1 MDDKTRD
8 LTTLRFE
15 GPRFDDHGLD
25 LDVLPELTAYKALLV
40 ETAKSLWR
48 AQHPDRERLPKGF
61 EANFSIKFYGLTE
74 GSTGVPLKRVIPEDG
89 GNFSLLD
96 DELDQAA
103 DLLESTIERAVA
115 GQPLPTELPKN
126 VIPLFDEFG
135 RTLQLG
141 EAIGIRSVRRN
152 VEVRYT
158 QEVKARL
165 ARVAEGDYEDSV
177 DIAGEIRAADVD
189 GSSFALRENDGNK
202 VRGFFAPEQ
211 EMLFTEALRD
221 HAERRL
227 RVIGVGEFSGATGR
241 LKVIRKVTDLRP
253 VNVEGAKYDASV
265 PPIWETLSSIAAQV
279 PNEAWDKLPRDGA
292 RNFRR
297 YLYGSE

>member
-8 LTTLRFE
+8 LTTLRFD

-25 LDVLPELTAYKALLV
+25 LDVLPELMAYKALLV

-61 EANFSIKFYGLTE
+61 EASLSIKFYGLTE
-74 GSTGVPLKRVIPEDG
+74 GSTGVPLKRVIPEDR
-89 GNFSLLD
+89 GNLSLLE

-103 DLLESTIERAVA
+103 DLLESTIERAGA
-115 GQPLPTELPKN
+115 GQSLPAELPKN
-126 VIPLFDEFG
+126 VIPLFDDFG
-135 RTLQLG
+135 RTLQAS
-141 EAIGIRSVRRN
+141 EAIGIRSVRRSA
-152 VEVRYT
+152 EVRYT

-165 ARVAEGDYEDSV
+165 IRVAEGDYEDSV
-177 DIAGEIRAADVD
+177 DIVGEIRAADVD
-189 GSSFALRENDGNK
+189 GFSFALREGDGNK
-202 VRGFFAPEQ
+202 VRGVFAPEQ
-211 EMLFTEALRD
+211 EVLFTEALRD

-227 RVIGVGEFSGATGR
+227 RVIGVGEFSGSTGQLR
-241 LKVIRKVTDLRP
+241 SIRKVTDLRP
-253 VNVEGAKYDASV
+253 AAVEGHKYDTSV
-265 PPIWETLSSIAAQV
+265 RPIWETLSDISSQV
-279 PNEAWDKLPRDGA
+279 PNEEWDKLPRDGA